1 MSYSLI
7 IVYLQI
13 NLVRHRAIGIG
24 GQGQLQQNPLQVNT
38 TALKL
43 HCGTVAEFFTTCIFL
58 ISVFSSVCKSE
69 MQIQI
74 T

>member
-43 HCGTVAEFFTTCIFL
+43 HCGTVALWQSFL
-58 ISVFSSVCKSE
+58 QHVYS
-69 MQIQI
+69 
-74 T
+74 